1 MWMGV
6 TLVEP
11 DISDRELK
19 TVINT
24 NDIFCMSENKDNPET
39 TLIVFHAATGK
50 PNALIKGSYEQNAK
64 VLFGFNR
71 RL

>member
-6 TLVEP
+6 TLIEP
-11 DISDRELK
+11 GISDKELR

-24 NDIFCMSENKDNPET
+24 NDIFCITELPDNPDAT
-39 TLIVFHAATGK
+39 MVVFHKIADR
-50 PNALIKGSYEQNAK
+50 PNAIIKGSYDQNAK

-71 RL
+71 KL